1 MTTDTVV
8 IERALLVMAIAMSV
22 QALLFVGGAIGAFIA
37 WRKASKAFEETKHAL
52 EVQIA
57 HLRMHVDRIS
67 GTVEEVAGTVRRG
80 TNAVGDVVEDV
91 RHAMGTV
98 GTSLNSVASV
108 VTAPRAA
115 VALGVLRGL
124 KMWRRRRAA
133 QRVETALASP
143 L

>member
-1 MTTDTVV
+1 MTTDTVL

-22 QALLFVGGAIGAFIA
+22 QTLLFVGAAIGAFVA
-37 WRKASKAFEETKHAL
+37 WRKANLAFEEAKDAMQ
-52 EVQIA
+52 VQIA

-80 TNAVGDVVEDV
+80 TTAVGDVVEDV

-98 GTSLNSVASV
+98 GTSLNTVAAV

-124 KMWRRRRAA
+124 KVWRRRRAT
-133 QRVETALASP
+133 QRAEAAFASQ

>member
-1 MTTDTVV
+1 MTTDTVL

-22 QALLFVGGAIGAFIA
+22 QTLLFVGAAIGAFIA
-37 WRKASKAFEETKHAL
+37 WRKANLAFEQAKDAMQ
-52 EVQIA
+52 VQIA

-67 GTVEEVAGTVRRG
+67 GTVEEVAGSVRRG
-80 TNAVGDVVEDV
+80 TTAVGDVVEDV

-98 GTSLNSVASV
+98 GTGLNTVASV

-124 KMWRRRRAA
+124 KMWRRRRAT
-133 QRVETALASP
+133 QRAEAAFASQ